1 MMGELAKE
9 LDFRFIRCG
18 KVLVGNTDE
27 DMETLKRTIRQGE
40 DNGASGLELI
50 DEKRLHE
57 LVPAVVGK
65 FAMYSKN
72 SGIVDPFGYTIALA
86 ENAHANGAEYHF
98 GCEVTDISRD
108 GRKLLYFHFRGNLLQ
123 PLGGKQCRPWMWK
136 NFRSP
141 RNYGIPYHRLQGRLH
156 YSG

>member
-1 MMGELAKE
+1 MGDLAKE

-27 DMETLKRTIRQGE
+27 DMETLKRTIRQEE

-72 SGIVDPFGYTIALA
+72 SGIVDLGYTIALA
-86 ENAHANGAEYHF
+86 ENAMRTGLS
-98 GCEVTDISRD
+98 I
-108 GRKLLYFHFRGNLLQ
+108 
-123 PLGGKQCRPWMWK
+123 
-136 NFRSP
+136 
-141 RNYGIPYHRLQGRLH
+141 IRL
-156 YSG
+156 